1 MHICAFEINKNK
13 DVLYR
18 LIAIDNCKWF
28 YLCIG
33 YCEFRIV
40 VSTIGRFQFY
50 FIFVSILGDVNCF
63 NDVAAGPSRWSY
75 RLEKCAYNQ
84 CSSRIKPYSDKNQ
97 RIFEILEYKDQNMI
111 NTKLMIHSFSGV
123 FTRVWVSSIYVYS
136 YLDIKTT

>member
-1 MHICAFEINKNK
+1 M
-13 DVLYR
+13 V
-18 LIAIDNCKWF
+18 

-84 CSSRIKPYSDKNQ
+84 CSSRINPYSLGNG
-97 RIFEILEYKDQNMI
+97 
-111 NTKLMIHSFSGV
+111 GV
-123 FTRVWVSSIYVYS
+123 FTRIWVSSIYIYS
-136 YLDIKTT
+136 YLDIKTCGEIFDLIIIIIRLFAVIIGITKVVHYHIIWT